1 MGRKP
6 TDFGYAL
13 TNFLTSYLRGVRNLS
28 PNTIRSYRDTF
39 KLLLIYAEE
48 KKNISSDR
56 FELKHLT
63 RDLVND
69 YMDWLK
75 SDRNLCQR
83 SCNQRLA
90 AIHSFCRYLHTENP
104 QYILE
109 YQRILAIRFMKCHKP
124 VIEYLTQDALK
135 AILNVMDTSTSQG
148 RRDQAMLA
156 TLYDTG
162 ARVQELCGIKLQ
174 DVHFD
179 GNPYILLTGKGNK
192 SRYVPIMKNTAKM
205 LQTYCKEFQKNPPML
220 GNTPLFYTRLH
231 TQFTRS
237 AVSHLITKYADM
249 ARETVSDMPKKV
261 TPHTFRHTKAMHLC
275 QAGIDLVYIRDILG
289 HTKTSTTE
297 IYAKINVE
305 QMRDALE
312 AAYPELNPKETN
324 DWNDDSSLMDMLN
337 SL

>member
-156 TLYDTG
+156 TFYDTG

-231 TQFTRS
+231 T
-237 AVSHLITKYADM
+237 HM

-312 AAYPELNPKETN
+312 AAYPELNPQETN